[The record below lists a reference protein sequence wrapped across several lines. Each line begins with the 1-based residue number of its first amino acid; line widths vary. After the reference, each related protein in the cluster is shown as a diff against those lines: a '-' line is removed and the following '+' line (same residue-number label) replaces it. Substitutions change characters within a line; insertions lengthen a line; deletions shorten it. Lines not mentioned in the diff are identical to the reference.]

1 MVESNDVYY
10 ESDILRIA
18 ETTTELIYNDVEDV
32 YIDED
37 VEDTTQSAV
46 NSTYSYLNRTSPI
59 YSITPDFISK
69 W

>member
-10 ESDILRIA
+10 ESDIFKIS
-18 ETTTELIYNDVEDV
+18 ETTTELVYNDIEDV

-37 VEDTTQSAV
+37 VEDTTPSTV
-46 NSTYSYLNRTSPI
+46 NSTDSYLNKTSPI

>member
-32 YIDED
+32 YDED

-46 NSTYSYLNRTSPI
+46 NSTDSYLNRTSPI